1 MGHGALILC
10 ASPRSGTTL
19 LCDLLTATGVAG
31 RPASYYRAED
41 IAYWAERMGVAFG
54 EGPAFERAYLN
65 SVVQRGT
72 GGTGTFALRLMWPSL
87 AELMARRELVFPGL
101 ADDSARL
108 EAAFGAP
115 LYVHLSRR
123 DKVAQAVSR
132 LKAHQ
137 TGLWHMG
144 ADGTERERTAP
155 HQAPGYDHERLAG
168 FVAEAETAD
177 AEWNRWF
184 AQHGITPVRV
194 SYEDVAADPRAA
206 LARVLVALGRDPALA
221 QSAEIRT
228 AKMADAESR
237 AWVERFE
244 RERARG
250 RP

>member
-1 MGHGALILC
+1 M
-10 ASPRSGTTL
+10 
-19 LCDLLTATGVAG
+19 TATGVAG
-31 RPASYYRAED
+31 RPASYYRVED
-41 IAYWAERMGVAFG
+41 IAEWAERMGVPLG
-54 EGPAFERAYLN
+54 EGATFERAYLDA
-65 SVVQRGT
+65 VVKRGT
-72 GGTGTFALRLMWPSL
+72 AETGTFALRLMWYSM
-87 AELMARRELVFPGL
+87 ADLMARLELVFPGL
-101 ADDSARL
+101 ADDAARF

-155 HQAPGYDHERLAG
+155 HQAPVYDFERLAG

-184 AQHGITPVRV
+184 VRHGITPVRV

-206 LARVLVALGRDPALA
+206 LAEVLVGAG
-221 QSAEIRT
+221 
-228 AKMADAESR
+228 SR
-237 AWVERFE
+237 PGAG
-244 RERARG
+244 AG
-250 RP
+250 G

>member
-1 MGHGALILC
+1 MGYGALILC

-19 LCDLLTATGVAG
+19 FCDLLTATGVAG
-31 RPASYYRAED
+31 RPASYYRVED
-41 IAYWAERMGVAFG
+41 IAEWAARMGVAPG
-54 EGPAFERAYLN
+54 EGAAFERAYLDA
-65 SVVQRGT
+65 VVKRGT
-72 GGTGTFALRLMWPSL
+72 ADTGTFALRLMWPSL
-87 AELMARRELVFPGL
+87 AELTARLELVFPGL
-101 ADDSARL
+101 ADDAARL

-144 ADGTERERTAP
+144 ADGTERERTAA
-155 HQAPGYDHERLAG
+155 HQAPVYDFERIAG

-184 AQHGITPVRV
+184 ARHGITPVRV

-206 LARVLVALGRDPALA
+206 LAEVLAALGRDPALA
-221 QSAEIRT
+221 QGAEIRT
-228 AKMADAESR
+228 AKMANAESR
-237 AWVERFE
+237 AWASRFE
-244 RERARG
+244 RERRG
-250 RP
+250 